1 VPKFLIDR
9 NFSKIT
15 EDELAFLGVAVLSGA
30 TAMFV
35 IGLLTAV
42 VGFAMQ
48 VVIGRR
54 RRKRLPGCLS
64 YEHSI
69 SRSMPTSIARRTRS
83 SSQSIRSPAKVRVL
97 GFPQ

>member
-1 VPKFLIDR
+1 MPNFLIDR

-30 TAMFV
+30 TAMLV

-42 VGFAMQ
+42 VGSAMQ

-54 RRKRLPGCLS
+54 RRKRLPG
-64 YEHSI
+64 YERSI
-69 SRSMPTSIARRTRS
+69 SRSMPTSTARSVRS
-83 SSQSIRSPAKVRVL
+83 SSQSIR
-97 GFPQ
+97 